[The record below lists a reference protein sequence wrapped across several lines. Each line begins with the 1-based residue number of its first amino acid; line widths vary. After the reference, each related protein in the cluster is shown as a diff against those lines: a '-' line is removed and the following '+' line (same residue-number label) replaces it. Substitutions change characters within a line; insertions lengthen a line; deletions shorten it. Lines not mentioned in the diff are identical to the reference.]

1 MKKQSISSPDWDT
14 PEAVIAGDFIF
25 LSGTT
30 SKHPDGYYLGA
41 DDIEAQTH
49 IVIDRIE
56 ASLLLAGSNLD
67 NIVKVTVFL
76 DDIKKWNLFNSVY
89 LERFKTDRPAR
100 TTIQAGGFEE
110 GACIELDVIAVKAD
124 EG

>member
-1 MKKQSISSPDWDT
+1 MKKQSISSSDWDT
-14 PEAVIAGDFIF
+14 PEAVIAGEFIF

-41 DDIEAQTH
+41 GDIEAQTH

-56 ASLLLAGSNLD
+56 ASLQLAGSNID
-67 NIVKVTVFL
+67 NVVKVTVYL
-76 DDIKKWNLFNSVY
+76 DDIQKWDLFNAAY

-110 GACIELDVIAVKAD
+110 GACIELDVIAIRSD
-124 EG
+124 E